1 MVFVK
6 KPLRGKYDVAISS
19 KKAIPM
25 LSFIQK
31 PFRVI
36 GTLGNNTEKIHTFKK
51 DWRKWLTKD
60 EKVYA

>member
-25 LSFIQK
+25 LSFIRK

-51 DWRKWLTKD
+51 DWRKWLTKS